1 VCRLLRIL
9 LPALVVVAVP
19 VASRADA
26 TDGWFAE
33 GYGGVAYIG
42 SFKSENTPAF
52 VFSDNLGSFK
62 SIGDASSHEA
72 GHTLSLRHDG
82 TSERTYYSGH
92 GGWGPIMGTSYSR
105 LLAQWSRGEYD
116 DASNDEHDVTELAER
131 LGRRLDDHGDTS
143 PTATL
148 LGGTGET
155 AGFIGA
161 EDPVDVFVV
170 DVVAGEINAR
180 VTPASSVSNLFASV
194 TIRDTAGVVVA
205 EHIPTAVTTKAEP
218 ATRPIDWAASA
229 TAVVP
234 DGRYTV
240 EVRPGGLGTPSTGFS
255 TYGSRG
261 AYVLTVALGS
271 GSPPPS
277 SGHPG
282 QVRLTPIE
290 PVRLADTRSEFGG
303 TPRLAADGVLRVAVA
318 GTPGV
323 PADVT
328 AAALNVTAVGPDTGG
343 FLTVYPCTA
352 TVPTTSTVNFAA
364 GRDIANSTIANLAAD
379 GSVCVYSSSAANV
392 IVDITGLALGERRH
406 THVAGT
412 PASDRRHPLRSRRIA
427 SSLGRRCPDDRGCG
441 TTVPDASTLNQ
452 RVGEANAN
460 GAIVPVGDG
469 ATGCVYTSSA
479 YEPDRRPQRLVGPRH
494 LNGPDGHLAASV
506 ESRRVSRRAAS
517 CRSGSRSSASRWRR
531 RSARVAVRP

>member
-1 VCRLLRIL
+1 MEAVWRIVAEDFA
-9 LPALVVVAVP
+9 PFNVDVTTDDPGYEALEYSGKNDLEYGTRIVISP
-19 VASRADA
+19 

-205 EHIPTAVTTKAEP
+205 EHIPTAVTTKPNRRRARSTGP
-218 ATRPIDWAASA
+218 RVPPPWCP
-229 TAVVP
+229 TA
-234 DGRYTV
+234 
-240 EVRPGGLGTPSTGFS
+240 GTPS
-255 TYGSRG
+255 
-261 AYVLTVALGS
+261 
-271 GSPPPS
+271 
-277 SGHPG
+277 
-282 QVRLTPIE
+282 
-290 PVRLADTRSEFGG
+290 RSDQ
-303 TPRLAADGVLRVAVA
+303 AA
-318 GTPGV
+318 
-323 PADVT
+323 
-328 AAALNVTAVGPDTGG
+328 
-343 FLTVYPCTA
+343 
-352 TVPTTSTVNFAA
+352 S
-364 GRDIANSTIANLAAD
+364 
-379 GSVCVYSSSAANV
+379 
-392 IVDITGLALGERRH
+392 EHRR
-406 THVAGT
+406 
-412 PASDRRHPLRSRRIA
+412 PASARTAHAAP
-427 SSLGRRCPDDRGCG
+427 
-441 TTVPDASTLNQ
+441 
-452 RVGEANAN
+452 
-460 GAIVPVGDG
+460 
-469 ATGCVYTSSA
+469 TS
-479 YEPDRRPQRLVGPRH
+479 
-494 LNGPDGHLAASV
+494 
-506 ESRRVSRRAAS
+506 
-517 CRSGSRSSASRWRR
+517 
-531 RSARVAVRP
+531 